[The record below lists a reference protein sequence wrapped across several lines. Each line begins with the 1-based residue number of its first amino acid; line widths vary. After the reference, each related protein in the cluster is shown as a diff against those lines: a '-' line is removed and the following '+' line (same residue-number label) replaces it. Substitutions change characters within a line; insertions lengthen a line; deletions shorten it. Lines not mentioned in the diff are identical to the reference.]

1 LARWRW
7 IVAGIVLAFIAAAA
21 ITFFAF
27 LPHLRRV
34 ARQRTQEYLADRF
47 ASDVQIADFHIGLF
61 PRIRVSVEGIV
72 LRMHGRTDVPPLIEI
87 KRASFGANLSGLLG
101 RAFTIHEVDLDGLQI
116 HTPPRYPDSPPAL
129 HGTNEDL
136 AKKYP
141 IVIEEIRAEQATL
154 TLLRK
159 PEDSDK
165 PPNQFE
171 IHQLVMRD
179 FAFDRPASF
188 QAMLTN
194 PKPRGVIHSEG
205 KFGPWLA
212 QDPARTPVE
221 GTYSFDHADM
231 GTLKGLS
238 GTLSSTGSFT
248 GPLDILQVAG
258 HTDIPDFALRT
269 SDHPVDLQTDYSA
282 VVDGTNGN
290 TILKSV
296 TAKFGHTTLYTQ
308 GEVVDLKKGVK
319 GRTIELHALSNNAR
333 IEDLLLL
340 AVKNNPPAMT
350 GSARLE
356 TRIDIPEND
365 EDLIDKMKL
374 DGQFGVANIH
384 FTDQNTQ
391 SKVDSLSRRG
401 QGQPQNEDIEG
412 ELSQLRGRFTM
423 GNATITMSNLSFA
436 VPGAHIDLGGTYAM
450 DSGQLDFVGKLRLE
464 AKLSQTTTGMKS
476 FFLKAVDPFFSK
488 GNAGTELP
496 IKITGTKDHPSFGL
510 DFHDPNNKK

>member
-1 LARWRW
+1 LRTWRW
-7 IVAGIVLAFIAAAA
+7 IVATVVLTLLAAAVVA
-21 ITFFAF
+21 WFVF
-27 LPHLRRV
+27 LPRLRRE
-34 ARQRTQEYLADRF
+34 ARERTQNYLADRF
-47 ASDVQIADFHIGLF
+47 DSDVQIADFHVGLF
-61 PRIRVSVEGIV
+61 PRIHISVEGIV
-72 LRMHGRTDVPPLIEI
+72 LRAHGRTDVPPLIEI
-87 KRASFGANLSGLLG
+87 KRASFDANLSGLLG
-101 RAFTIHEVDLDGLQI
+101 RAVTIHEVDLDGLQI

-141 IVIEEIRAEQATL
+141 IMIEEIRAEQASL
-154 TLLRK
+154 TLVRK
-159 PEDSDK
+159 PEDGDK
-165 PPNQFE
+165 PPNQFD
-171 IHQLVMRD
+171 IHQLVMKD

-188 QAMLTN
+188 QALLTN
-194 PKPRGVIHSEG
+194 PRPRGLIHTQGE
-205 KFGPWLA
+205 FGPWLA
-212 QDPARTPVE
+212 EDPARTPVH
-221 GTYSFDHADM
+221 GTYNFDHADM
-231 GTLKGLS
+231 STLKGLS

-248 GPLDILQVAG
+248 GPLDILAVEG
-258 HTDIPDFALRT
+258 HTDIPDFALRV
-269 SDHPVDLQTDYSA
+269 SDHPMELQTDYSA
-282 VVDGTNGN
+282 IVDGTNGN
-290 TILKSV
+290 TLLKSV

-308 GEVVDLKKGVK
+308 GEVVDLNKGVK
-319 GRTIELHALSNNAR
+319 GRTIELHAQANNAR

-340 AVKNNPPAMT
+340 AVKSNPPAMT

-374 DGQFGVANIH
+374 DGQFGIANIH

-391 SKVDSLSRRG
+391 GKVDSLSRHG

-423 GNATITMSNLSFA
+423 GKATISMSNLSFA
-436 VPGAHIDLGGTYAM
+436 VSGAHVDLGGTYAM
-450 DSGQLDFVGKLRLE
+450 DSGQLDFIGKLRLD

-488 GNAGTELP
+488 NNAGTELP

-510 DFHDPNNKK
+510 DFHDPKNKK